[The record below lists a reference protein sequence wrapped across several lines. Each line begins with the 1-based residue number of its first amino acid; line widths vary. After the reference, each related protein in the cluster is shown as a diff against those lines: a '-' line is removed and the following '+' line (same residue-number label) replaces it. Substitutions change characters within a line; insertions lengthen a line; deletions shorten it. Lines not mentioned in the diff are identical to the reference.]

1 MSAPESAGRRGIADV
16 GRSPL
21 GAGLI
26 TAGLFGLTYVAAVHT
41 GVGRELDQS
50 ALLAKSAVIEISPIA
65 VEIVDIVPVAAVA
78 LVLSAVILTRGG
90 WRLGAA
96 VAALVAGASAAALL
110 LARTLPQV
118 VEGLPSYPSG
128 HATLSMAMACAL
140 VLVATPGWRR
150 PLATVGGGLAI
161 IVGLGLIEIGWHRP
175 AEIAAGYLLA
185 FAFACFLLVA
195 LHHGR
200 SVALPDSEADAAP
213 PPPARSVTIVAV
225 IVISLLAA
233 ASIAT
238 GLADALEHDEIA
250 DWVAFALS
258 EIVLIALALGLT
270 HWLANLVEPAARG
283 PR

>member
-1 MSAPESAGRRGIADV
+1 MSAPESAGRRGIAGV
-16 GRSPL
+16 GRNPL

-50 ALLAKSAVIEISPIA
+50 ALLAKSAVIEVSPIA

-78 LVLSAVILTRGG
+78 IILGAVTLTRGG
-90 WRLGAA
+90 WRLGAM
-96 VAALVAGASAAALL
+96 VAALVAGASAGALL

-128 HATLSMAMACAL
+128 HATLAMAMACAL
-140 VLVATPGWRR
+140 VLVAAPAWRR

-185 FAFACFLLVA
+185 FACFLLVA
-195 LHHGR
+195 LHRGR

-213 PPPARSVTIVAV
+213 SPPARSVTIVAV

-238 GLADALEHDEIA
+238 GLADALEHDEIT
-250 DWVAFALS
+250 DWVAFAPS

>member
-1 MSAPESAGRRGIADV
+1 MPAPEPAGRRGIADV
-16 GRSPL
+16 GRNPL

-26 TAGLFGLTYVAAVHT
+26 TAGLFGLTYVASVHT

-50 ALLAKSAVIEISPIA
+50 ALLAKSAAIEISPIA

-78 LVLSAVILTRGG
+78 LVLGAAVLTRGG

-96 VAALVAGASAAALL
+96 AAALVAGASAGALL

-118 VEGLPSYPSG
+118 VEGLPSFPSG
-128 HATLSMAMACAL
+128 HATLAMAMACAL
-140 VLVATPGWRR
+140 VLVAAPAWRR

-195 LHHGR
+195 LHRGR

-213 PPPARSVTIVAV
+213 SPPARSVTIVAV

-238 GLADALEHDEIA
+238 GLADALEHDEIT

>member
-1 MSAPESAGRRGIADV
+1 MEDGGSAP
-16 GRSPL
+16 RSQ
-21 GAGLI
+21 
-26 TAGLFGLTYVAAVHT
+26 
-41 GVGRELDQS
+41 RWS
-50 ALLAKSAVIEISPIA
+50 
-65 VEIVDIVPVAAVA
+65 
-78 LVLSAVILTRGG
+78 
-90 WRLGAA
+90 
-96 VAALVAGASAAALL
+96 

-200 SVALPDSEADAAP
+200 PAALPDSEADAAP

-225 IVISLLAA
+225 IVIPLLAA